1 MVIDPISRIERM
13 TEKRI
18 NFIDEF
24 TDCPGGRL
32 EIHGEFSGQEF
43 REKLLKPAL
52 QQFDRVVLNLN
63 GAVGFP
69 SSFIDEVFG
78 ILSHEVGY
86 DRMKQQLVIDLTDDP
101 LALREIEECM
111 LAHRA

>member
-1 MVIDPISRIERM
+1 MNQKE
-13 TEKRI
+13 I
-18 NFIDEF
+18 NFVQEF

-43 REKLLKPAL
+43 RERFLRPAL
-52 QQFDRVVLNLN
+52 DVYDHVILNLD
-63 GAVGFP
+63 GAIGFP

-78 ILSHEVGY
+78 VLAEQVGY
-86 DRMKQQLVIDLTDDP
+86 DKLKQKLQINLTDDP
-101 LALREIEECM
+101 LALKEIDDCM

>member
-1 MVIDPISRIERM
+1 MSE
-13 TEKRI
+13 TTI
-18 NFIDEF
+18 NFVQDF

-32 EIHGEFSGQEF
+32 EIHGDHSGQQF
-43 REKLLKPAL
+43 REKILRPAL
-52 QQFDRVVLNLN
+52 DKFNTVVLNLD

-78 ILSHEVGY
+78 VLSEQIGY
-86 DRMKQQLVIDLTDDP
+86 DLMKQKLVIKLTDDP

-111 LAHRA
+111 LAHKA

>member
-1 MVIDPISRIERM
+1 MKEAILKFISI
-13 TEKRI
+13 
-18 NFIDEF
+18 F

-32 EIHGEFSGQEF
+32 EIHGDHSGQAF
-43 REKLLKPAL
+43 REKVLKPAL
-52 QQFDRVVLNLN
+52 LENDHVVLDLD

-78 ILSHEVGY
+78 LLAQEIGY
-86 DRMKQQLVIDLTDDP
+86 DKLKAKLEIRLTDDP
-101 LALREIEECM
+101 LALKEIEECM